1 VLVAAARGRPAGA
14 PPPPRVAVG
23 VITPYRQQARCL
35 RDTFARAVGPEA
47 AAEVTLR
54 PSGSHRSCQPGLP
67 EVASQAAPRARGCD
81 GACCFSNQRPAD
93 TSCSPCQ
100 QPAGSRCRSPR
111 ADARPACA
119 ALMRCHFATFCR

>member
-35 RDTFARAVGPEA
+35 RDTFGRAVGPEA

-54 PSGSHRSCQPGLP
+54 PSSSHRPCQ
-67 EVASQAAPRARGCD
+67 APRARGCD
-81 GACCFSNQRPAD
+81 DGACCVGTQWPVHILC
-93 TSCSPCQ
+93 TC
-100 QPAGSRCRSPR
+100 
-111 ADARPACA
+111 
-119 ALMRCHFATFCR
+119 